1 MRAISLLTEYL
12 NMHTINSLLIIRIS
26 CIFDLSNKLSDVYYY
41 SNQIRCMIVV
51 YRKDVYLSYSI
62 IIMYILLALIVSTAV
77 IYFIVASQEYSDLLE
92 FLQVGIQGETQEK
105 QVEMTLFIG
114 AGIVYLGLFVWILK
128 TKLKSKIP
136 YVVVAAISAILIATY
151 AASRTIGV
159 PLVGVEYYI
168 GKLDM
173 VSKVLQV
180 VMIGISVHLIF
191 TVRKT
196 TIKEETIR

>member
-1 MRAISLLTEYL
+1 MSIS
-12 NMHTINSLLIIRIS
+12 SS
-26 CIFDLSNKLSDVYYY
+26 
-41 SNQIRCMIVV
+41 
-51 YRKDVYLSYSI
+51 SI

-128 TKLKSKIP
+128 TKLRSKIP
-136 YVVVAAISAILIATY
+136 YIVVAAVSVILITTY

-180 VMIGISVHLIF
+180 IMIGISAYLISMI
-191 TVRKT
+191 RKT
-196 TIKEETIR
+196 KILESVK

>member
-1 MRAISLLTEYL
+1 
-12 NMHTINSLLIIRIS
+12 
-26 CIFDLSNKLSDVYYY
+26 
-41 SNQIRCMIVV
+41 
-51 YRKDVYLSYSI
+51 
-62 IIMYILLALIVSTAV
+62 MYILLALIVSTAV
-77 IYFIVASQEYSDLLE
+77 IYFVVASQEYSDLVE

-105 QVEMTLFIG
+105 QVEMALFIG

-128 TKLKSKIP
+128 TKLTSKIP
-136 YVVVAAISAILIATY
+136 YFVVAAVSVILIATY

-180 VMIGISVHLIF
+180 IMIGMSIYLISMI
-191 TVRKT
+191 RKT
-196 TIKEETIR
+196 KIMESIK

>member
-1 MRAISLLTEYL
+1 MYDSSCRKMSIS
-12 NMHTINSLLIIRIS
+12 SS
-26 CIFDLSNKLSDVYYY
+26 
-41 SNQIRCMIVV
+41 
-51 YRKDVYLSYSI
+51 SI

-77 IYFIVASQEYSDLLE
+77 IYFVVASQEYNDLVD

-105 QVEMTLFIG
+105 QVEMALFIG

-128 TKLKSKIP
+128 TKIRSKIP
-136 YVVVAAISAILIATY
+136 YIVVAAVSVILIATY

-159 PLVGVEYYI
+159 PIVGVEYYI

-180 VMIGISVHLIF
+180 IMIGMSVYLISAA
-191 TVRKT
+191 RKT
-196 TIKEETIR
+196 MIKEETIR

>member
-1 MRAISLLTEYL
+1 MYDSSCRKMSIS
-12 NMHTINSLLIIRIS
+12 SS
-26 CIFDLSNKLSDVYYY
+26 
-41 SNQIRCMIVV
+41 
-51 YRKDVYLSYSI
+51 SI

-77 IYFIVASQEYSDLLE
+77 IYFVVASQEYSDLVE

-105 QVEMTLFIG
+105 QVEMALFIG

-128 TKLKSKIP
+128 TKIRSKIP
-136 YVVVAAISAILIATY
+136 YIVVASVSVILIATY

-159 PLVGVEYYI
+159 PIVGVEYYI

-180 VMIGISVHLIF
+180 IMIGMSVYLISAA
-191 TVRKT
+191 RKT
-196 TIKEETIR
+196 MIKEETIR

>member
-1 MRAISLLTEYL
+1 MSIS
-12 NMHTINSLLIIRIS
+12 SPS
-26 CIFDLSNKLSDVYYY
+26 
-41 SNQIRCMIVV
+41 
-51 YRKDVYLSYSI
+51 

-114 AGIVYLGLFVWILK
+114 SGIVYLGLFVWILK
-128 TKLKSKIP
+128 TKLGSKIP
-136 YVVVAAISAILIATY
+136 YIVVAAVSVILIVTY
-151 AASRTIGV
+151 ALSRTIGV

-180 VMIGISVHLIF
+180 IMIGMSVYLI
-191 TVRKT
+191 TAARKT
-196 TIKEETIR
+196 MIKEETIR

>member
-1 MRAISLLTEYL
+1 
-12 NMHTINSLLIIRIS
+12 
-26 CIFDLSNKLSDVYYY
+26 
-41 SNQIRCMIVV
+41 
-51 YRKDVYLSYSI
+51 
-62 IIMYILLALIVSTAV
+62 MYILLALIVSTAI

-128 TKLKSKIP
+128 TKLTSKIP
-136 YVVVAAISAILIATY
+136 YIVVAAISAILIVTY

-168 GKLDM
+168 GKLDIAN
-173 VSKVLQV
+173 KVLEV
-180 VMIGISVHLIF
+180 IMIGMSIYLIF
-191 TVRKT
+191 AVRKT
-196 TIKEETIR
+196 MIKEAMREK